1 MATLQWMNSSTLV
14 QMTSTLMS
22 SEMETSTPG
31 PTETKTEAWG
41 TTTRTWSSSSTQVS
55 TISTEPTAIP
65 SEDGMPNPDA
75 SQSQGHTCS
84 PDVLQA
90 LNVAVLDLGAL
101 VVKAATVEQ

>member
-1 MATLQWMNSSTLV
+1 
-14 QMTSTLMS
+14 
-22 SEMETSTPG
+22 
-31 PTETKTEAWG
+31 
-41 TTTRTWSSSSTQVS
+41 
-55 TISTEPTAIP
+55 
-65 SEDGMPNPDA
+65 MPNPDA